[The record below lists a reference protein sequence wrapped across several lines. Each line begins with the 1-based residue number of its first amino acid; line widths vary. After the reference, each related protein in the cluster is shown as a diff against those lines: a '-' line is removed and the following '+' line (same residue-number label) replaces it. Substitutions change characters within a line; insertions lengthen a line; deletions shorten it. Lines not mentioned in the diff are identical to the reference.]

1 MRNNI
6 NYHMNIPK
14 YHAKEFHNLVHSNV
28 FCPMK
33 QSFIIGFKY
42 IITFITNFPQYIQV
56 YLMKEKSEKLK
67 FKKFCTQD
75 SATK

>member
-1 MRNNI
+1 
-6 NYHMNIPK
+6 MNIPK

-42 IITFITNFPQYIQV
+42 TTV
-56 YLMKEKSEKLK
+56 HTGLLDEGEV
-67 FKKFCTQD
+67 
-75 SATK
+75 